1 MRIIKTNRVKKYY
14 EIDNC
19 KNVEGQ
25 FEWVVQKGG
34 EALIPF
40 ESIVNTT
47 RASFVCIESLK
58 KKAWGEIR

>member
-1 MRIIKTNRVKKYY
+1 M
-14 EIDNC
+14 
-19 KNVEGQ
+19 
-25 FEWVVQKGG
+25 VQKGG